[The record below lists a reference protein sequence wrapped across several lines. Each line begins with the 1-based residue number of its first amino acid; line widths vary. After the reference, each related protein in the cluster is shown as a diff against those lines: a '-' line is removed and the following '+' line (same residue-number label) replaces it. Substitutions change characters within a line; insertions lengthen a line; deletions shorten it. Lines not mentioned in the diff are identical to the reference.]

1 MPLYR
6 IYRVDADGHIL
17 APAFALNLETER
29 AAVDEALTRVGVLAV
44 ELWQGTHLIR
54 RFEPV
59 DERPLPDSV
68 AR

>member
-17 APAFALNLETER
+17 APAFAVNLANER
-29 AAVDEALTRVGVLAV
+29 AAVAEALTRVGALAV
-44 ELWQGTHLIR
+44 ELWQGAHLIR
-54 RFEPV
+54 RFEPA